1 MNSVSF
7 LFCTLHFLRFGNL
20 YSPINLGF
28 FQIEKTKKER
38 KKHKKEKKKKKKR
51 SKSSDDEDNDE
62 GDDDDDE
69 DLDMLLL
76 KKMGHDVS
84 EMEKGRKKEEVGNP
98 NLEPIAGG
106 SRGRGADD
114 DSPDHRRQRKDRGD
128 RQQQPRRSRSPP
140 RRRRSRSP
148 PRKR

>member
-1 MNSVSF
+1 MNSCLIPV
-7 LFCTLHFLRFGNL
+7 LIRFGNL
-20 YSPINLGF
+20 NSPINLGF

-84 EMEKGRKKEEVGNP
+84 EMEKGRKKEEGNP